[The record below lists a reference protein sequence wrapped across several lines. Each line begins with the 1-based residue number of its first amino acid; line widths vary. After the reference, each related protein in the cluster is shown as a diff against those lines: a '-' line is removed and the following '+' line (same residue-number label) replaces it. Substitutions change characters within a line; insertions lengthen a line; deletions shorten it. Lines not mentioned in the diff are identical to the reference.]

1 MTTGASSSHG
11 PSGLVRGL
19 REERGQDL
27 LHSLALALRAVRSL
41 AAVLGK
47 GLHAIKNMLAITA
60 AIFVGWHSGL
70 HLALQL
76 EGGHPLAFEGGAPL
90 VQARAVA
97 RRRLSRGLRAS

>member
-1 MTTGASSSHG
+1 M
-11 PSGLVRGL
+11 
-19 REERGQDL
+19 
-27 LHSLALALRAVRSL
+27 
-41 AAVLGK
+41 LGK

-70 HLALQL
+70 HLAQL
-76 EGGHPLAFEGGAPL
+76 EGGHLLAFEGGAPL